1 MSSSLT
7 DAVRVARGLSR
18 VVSAQVEELIN
29 LRWTSVIP
37 SKSPASTTSST
48 PSTIHHSDNPGKPF
62 TPSEP
67 SNPPQGTTPSIL
79 KDVPNNKPTTSSP
92 QNLSSSHST
101 QIREAVSQ
109 TSSTPIHSNPDHVE
123 IPVTSNPTPTKSPPT
138 IDPQSTWVM
147 RERSVP
153 ESPLSRVLAFGGLG
167 AGLLAGAAAETARR
181 AVGFS
186 PSSSNSNEPIYSAFV
201 SDANAERLASSLSR
215 MRGAALKLGQM
226 LSIQDD
232 AVIPPVVLK
241 ALERVR
247 QGADIMPARQL
258 SRVLARELGEDW
270 RERIVEFD
278 ETPIAAAS
286 IGQVHRG
293 KIHDDLGHVVDVVF
307 KIQYPGVARS
317 IKSDLNN
324 LKRLVTVGNFIPESF
339 YLDDA
344 LKAAGEEL
352 ERECDYETEAKNQ
365 QKYRELVLAN
375 SALKNEFYVPK
386 VYQSHSTKHVLVSEF
401 VKGVPI
407 DRLAERSLELRNL
420 VGNSMLRLAMSELF
434 IFGFQQSDPN
444 WSNYLYDDES
454 GKINLI
460 DFGAA
465 REYSE
470 EFLMQYLALIRAC
483 ATRDREAVLSNSISL
498 GFLTGEETKEMFEAH
513 VNASFAVGEPFQ
525 DQNRKTGF
533 DFTKNDIPARTAKFG
548 KVMLQYRLTPPPKEA
563 YSLHRRLSGAFLM
576 STKLGATVQAAEMLD
591 AIIQTLVEE
600 GRIQK

>member
-1 MSSSLT
+1 MSSSVT

-18 VVSAQVEELIN
+18 VVSAQLEELIN
-29 LRWTSVIP
+29 LRWSSVIP
-37 SKSPASTTSST
+37 SKQPRTTTDHSDTPKYPSSPSESST
-48 PSTIHHSDNPGKPF
+48 
-62 TPSEP
+62 
-67 SNPPQGTTPSIL
+67 PPQGTAPFTPKVVP
-79 KDVPNNKPTTSSP
+79 KDIPTASSS

-109 TSSTPIHSNPDHVE
+109 TSETPTTSNLNNVNKPKTPIP
-123 IPVTSNPTPTKSPPT
+123 TSPQSLPTT
-138 IDPQSTWVM
+138 DPQPTWVM

-186 PSSSNSNEPIYSAFV
+186 PPSSDTNETVYSAFV

-293 KIHDDLGHVVDVVF
+293 KIHDDLGRVVDVVF

-375 SALKNEFYVPK
+375 SALNNDFYVPK
-386 VYQSHSTKHVLVSEF
+386 VYQSHSTRHVLVSEF
-401 VKGVPI
+401 VKGAPI
-407 DRLAERSLELRNL
+407 DRLAERSLELRNR

-434 IFGFQQSDPN
+434 VFGFQQSDPN

-465 REYSE
+465 REYDE

-483 ATRDREAVLSNSISL
+483 STEDREGVLSNSISL

-525 DQNRKTGF
+525 EQNRNSGF

-591 AIIQTLVEE
+591 ETIETLITQ